1 MLTLL
6 QDVEFSVRNV
16 QVRAGYVLH
25 IGVMEGVLRTGD
37 IVQLN
42 IDEVRCSSTSFHRF
56 LALIKRIFLF
66 KNVFS
71 LWIEICL
78 KLTKCYKSTK

>member
-56 LALIKRIFLF
+56 
-66 KNVFS
+66 
-71 LWIEICL
+71 
-78 KLTKCYKSTK
+78 

>member
-1 MLTLL
+1 MLTRL

-42 IDEVRCSSTSFHRF
+42 IDEVRCSATSFHRF
-56 LALIKRIFLF
+56 
-66 KNVFS
+66 
-71 LWIEICL
+71 
-78 KLTKCYKSTK
+78 

>member
-1 MLTLL
+1 MLTQI

-42 IDEVRCSSTSFHRF
+42 IDEVRCSSTSFYD
-56 LALIKRIFLF
+56 F
-66 KNVFS
+66 KH
-71 LWIEICL
+71 L
-78 KLTKCYKSTK
+78 